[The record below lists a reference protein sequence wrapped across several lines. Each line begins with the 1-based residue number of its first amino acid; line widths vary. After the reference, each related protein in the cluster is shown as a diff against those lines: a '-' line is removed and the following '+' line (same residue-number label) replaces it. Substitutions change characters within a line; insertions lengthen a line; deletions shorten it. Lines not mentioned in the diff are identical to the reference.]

1 MRLTYILIDFE
12 NVQPAAEDMSLIRGA
27 DYRVRL
33 FHGPNQKRFDAGMVK
48 ALQPLGSQLE
58 YIQGERRGKNALDFH
73 IAFYL
78 GRLVEACKVS
88 GSTNDKTAAFVIVSK
103 DAGFDAL
110 LDPVRALGHRA
121 LRTPTIA
128 DALTFVKSK
137 DSGAT
142 VESVGEF
149 AAPAKPRAAK
159 TVPPKTPAAPSV
171 KKKAVKSAE
180 SAPPKVAKPDPY
192 QRTLTHLQD
201 HPNNR
206 PSKTVTLERHLGTF
220 LGKGTTQQAVKKV
233 IDKLQTEG
241 VVVVTGDKIAYHLPD
256 VQK

>member
-1 MRLTYILIDFE
+1 MMSLIYILIDFE

-33 FHGPNQKRFDAGMVK
+33 FHGPNQNRFDAAMVK

-88 GSTNDKTAAFVIVSK
+88 GSENDKTAVFVIVSK
-103 DAGFDAL
+103 DVGFDAL

-121 LRTPTIA
+121 SRTPTIA
-128 DALTFVKSK
+128 DALAFVKSK
-137 DSGAT
+137 DFGTT
-142 VESVGEF
+142 VESVGKA

-159 TVPPKTPAAPSV
+159 TVIPKTPAAPSV
-171 KKKAVKSAE
+171 KKAVKSAT
-180 SAPPKVAKPDPY
+180 SASPKAAKPDPY

-206 PSKTVTLERHLGTF
+206 PSKTTTLERHLVTF
-220 LGKGTTQQAVKKV
+220 LGKGTTQQAVRKV
-233 IDKLQTEG
+233 IDKLQADG
-241 VVVVTGDKIAYHLPD
+241 VIVVNGDKIAYNFQD
-256 VQK
+256 K

>member
-1 MRLTYILIDFE
+1 MSLTYILIDFE
-12 NVQPAAEDMSLIRGA
+12 NVQPAAEDMSLLRGA
-27 DYRVRL
+27 DFRVRL
-33 FHGPNQKRFDAGMVK
+33 FHGPNQTRFDAAMVK

-88 GSTNDKTAAFVIVSK
+88 GLENDKTAAFVIVSK

-121 LRTPTIA
+121 SRTPTIA
-128 DALTFVKSK
+128 DALAFVKSK

-142 VESVGEF
+142 VESVGKE

-159 TVPPKTPAAPSV
+159 AATPKTPAAPPV
-171 KKKAVKSAE
+171 KKAVKSAA
-180 SAPPKVAKPDPY
+180 STPPKAAKPDPY

-206 PSKTVTLERHLGTF
+206 PFKTAALERHLGTF

-241 VVVVTGDKIAYHLPD
+241 VVVVNGDKIAYNLPD
-256 VQK
+256 T

>member
-1 MRLTYILIDFE
+1 MSLIYVLVDYE
-12 NVQPAAEDMSLIRGA
+12 NVQPSAEDLGLIRGPN
-27 DYRVRL
+27 YRIRL
-33 FHGPNQKRFDAGMVK
+33 FHGPNQNRFDAAMVK

-58 YIQGERRGKNALDFH
+58 YIQGERKGKNALDFH

-88 GSTNDKTAAFVIVSK
+88 DSASDKTTAFVIVSK

-110 LDPVRALGHRA
+110 LDPLQSLGHRA
-121 LRTPTIA
+121 ARRPTIA
-128 DALTFVKSK
+128 DALAFATSK

-142 VESVGEF
+142 LDSVEKA

-159 TVPPKTPAAPSV
+159 ATTPKIPAAPSA
-171 KKKAVKSAE
+171 KKGAKPAAPI
-180 SAPPKVAKPDPY
+180 PPKAAKPDPY

-206 PSKTVTLERHLGTF
+206 PSKTAALERHLGTF

-233 IDKLQTEG
+233 IDKLQAEG
-241 VVVVTGDKIAYHLPD
+241 VVMVNGDKITY
-256 VQK
+256 KF